1 MNIIEFRKLFFFA
14 VFVIKLDSVKNN
26 CQKKNHYADI
36 HYRFKMIEVNINGV
50 FLTQSQSSGI
60 LLKEIEGDRTLP
72 IIIGEYEAQSI
83 ALGLENI
90 KPPRPITHD
99 LTSKIL
105 ETCGISLESV
115 LITELKENTF
125 FAIIRV
131 RSGNAAILEVDSR
144 PSDAIA
150 LAVRNN
156 TPIYVNES
164 VMDQAS
170 YVTEEKEESS
180 NRSYIFKSKTA
191 DVDRLKEEL
200 KRAVDNEEYEKAAS
214 IRDKIKQIESK
225 S

>member
-1 MNIIEFRKLFFFA
+1 
-14 VFVIKLDSVKNN
+14 
-26 CQKKNHYADI
+26 
-36 HYRFKMIEVNINGV
+36 MIEVNINGV

-60 LLKEIEGDRTLP
+60 LLKERDGNRTLP

-99 LTSKIL
+99 LACNIL
-105 ETCGISLESV
+105 ETCDITLESI
-115 LITELKENTF
+115 LITELKDNTF
-125 FAIIRV
+125 YAIIKMRNQK
-131 RSGNAAILEVDSR
+131 SESLEVDSR

-170 YVTEEKEESS
+170 YVTEEKDDASS
-180 NRSYIFKSKTA
+180 RSYIFKSKT
-191 DVDRLKEEL
+191 DEIDRLKEEL
-200 KRAVDNEEYEKAAS
+200 KNAVENEEYEKAAS
-214 IRDKIKQIESK
+214 LRDKIKQFESR